1 MAEDPSSLAP
11 GAAAPDLTLDIILQ
25 DRGWQ
30 DELPGLEALVQ
41 GAVEGALREAMVWG
55 HFKTLRKFSL
65 EISFCFAGDEF
76 VQKLNAD
83 FRDKDKPTNVLSF
96 PSAGGDFPKGSPIFH
111 LGDVVLARGVVE
123 KEALEQGKTFSD
135 HTMHLVLHGLLH
147 LLGFDHDEQNSAEE
161 MEALE
166 VKLLKTFGIG
176 NPYE

>member
-1 MAEDPSSLAP
+1 MAEDPSSEAAP
-11 GAAAPDLTLDIILQ
+11 PDLTLDIILQ
-25 DRGWQ
+25 DRAWLEG
-30 DELPGLEALVQ
+30 LPNLEVLVQ
-41 GAVEGALREAMVWG
+41 GAVEGALREALVWG

-76 VQKLNAD
+76 VRELNAN
-83 FRDKDKPTNVLSF
+83 FRDKDKATNVLSF
-96 PSAGGDFPKGSPIFH
+96 PSDPGDFPRGSPTLH

-123 KEALEQGKTFSD
+123 KEALEQGKTVSD

-147 LLGFDHDEQNSAEE
+147 LLGFDHDEENSAEE

-166 VKLLKTFGIG
+166 AKLLKTFGIA